1 LKKNLATK
9 RKSCFVHA
17 QATLLS
23 LQLHPKTE
31 KGKTMVLQL
40 KFTTILGIYVCFQN
54 IFLPKNQLKMSFS
67 LSFFLSFFPACT
79 YENKGLDV
87 NVLREQFPSQ

>member
-1 LKKNLATK
+1 LKKKFATK

-67 LSFFLSFFPACT
+67 LSFFLSFFSAYT